1 MNEQQTPPVDGD
13 DAAWVS
19 FKTPLKSSDLIAFCQ
34 DIYRLLRINPYLE
47 FINWQQLTNNL
58 YQLEALN
65 ISNKPAI
72 SLNLNIEVE
81 PLDDGVRLKYN
92 HGIKASTLFRVT
104 QETDGSNLTIID
116 SYDTLTTDERM
127 QRLDEV
133 DKSLVKW
140 AEDIQQYLIRWN
152 RWSRFTPWRW
162 YMKYIW
168 QPMKPSARRIT
179 YMLLWISLAEI
190 SLLLLGAAIYVI
202 EF

>member
-1 MNEQQTPPVDGD
+1 M
-13 DAAWVS
+13 
-19 FKTPLKSSDLIAFCQ
+19 
-34 DIYRLLRINPYLE
+34 
-47 FINWQQLTNNL
+47 LTNNL